1 MFEFINYLKLIAT
14 ALITNSHYGNI
25 WPVSAMATGGLL
37 GNVIFFAVS
46 GFLLYNIKT
55 SFTKW
60 FPKRF
65 FRVYPILAIFTLF
78 TVLIGEYPLN
88 NLDDAFK
95 LFVYPTNYI
104 FLVWLIICYCIFYV
118 VVYIDKKITNFLEI
132 TMAVVLFVWI
142 SVYAAFYDKSEYR
155 VDNVS
160 EPFILFLYI
169 ESMLMGAWFKKDSK
183 KILSEVDLKFKII
196 LAIGCTGIYFVSKI
210 IFSRVESILPLQI
223 LNQIIILLAIFSLF
237 DLFMSL
243 EHLFKKIP
251 KKLSLVVKHISNITL
266 QIYLV
271 QFVIIK
277 YCDKLVFPAN
287 LIVATFSIIVV
298 ATLLYYIEVLIRK
311 LIDFLR
317 TKARK

>member
-14 ALITNSHYGNI
+14 ALITNSHFGNF
-25 WPVSAMATGGLL
+25 WPVSALATGGLL

-55 SFTKW
+55 SFIKW

-65 FRVYPILAIFTLF
+65 FRVYPVLAIFTLF

-104 FLVWLIICYCIFYV
+104 FLVWLIICYCIFYF
-118 VVYIDKKITNFLEI
+118 VVYIDKKVINFLEI
-132 TMAVVLFVWI
+132 TMAVIFLVWI
-142 SVYAAFYDKSEYR
+142 SVYALFYDKSEYR

-160 EPFILFLYI
+160 EPFILFLYT
-169 ESMLMGAWFKKDSK
+169 ESMLMGALFKKGRK
-183 KILSEVDLKFKII
+183 NILGGIDLKFKII
-196 LAIGCTGIYFVSKI
+196 LTVGCMVVYFVSKI

-223 LNQIIILLAIFSLF
+223 LNQIVILLAVFSLF

-243 EHLFKKIP
+243 EHVFKKIP
-251 KKLSLVVKHISNITL
+251 EKLNLVVKHISNITL

-277 YCDKLVFPAN
+277 YCDKLAFPVN
-287 LIVATFSIIVV
+287 LIVVTFAIIVV